1 LIVKNILILNGNP
14 KPNSFADSLV
24 DAYECTAK
32 ETANIRTFRL
42 SEMDF
47 NPDLSFGYDQVQPLE
62 SCLEAFTNALLWADH
77 LVLISPVWWGSL
89 PAKLKGLFDRVLL
102 PGVTFTF
109 EQNSLLPTPLLTGKT
124 ARLILTMDTP
134 KELIDQLAQP
144 ILEQLGRHTLEF
156 CGFAPPKVNL
166 FGSVILSSDR
176 QRSDWQTTVGEL
188 GSQCD

>member
-1 LIVKNILILNGNP
+1 MKNILILNGNP

-77 LVLISPVWWGSL
+77 LVLIAPIWWGSV
-89 PAKLKGLFDRVLL
+89 PAKLKGLFDRVFL
-102 PGVTFTF
+102 PGVTFKF
-109 EQNSLLPTPLLTGKT
+109 EQNSLLPTPLLTDKT
-124 ARLILTMDTP
+124 ARVILTMDTP
-134 KELIDQLAQP
+134 QELAQELAKP
-144 ILEQLGRHTLEF
+144 VVEQLCRYTLEY
-156 CGFAPPKVNL
+156 CGFEKPKVNF
-166 FGSVILSSDR
+166 FGSVILSDDNQKSN
-176 QRSDWQTTVGEL
+176 WKTTVAEL
-188 GSQCD
+188 GSLCD